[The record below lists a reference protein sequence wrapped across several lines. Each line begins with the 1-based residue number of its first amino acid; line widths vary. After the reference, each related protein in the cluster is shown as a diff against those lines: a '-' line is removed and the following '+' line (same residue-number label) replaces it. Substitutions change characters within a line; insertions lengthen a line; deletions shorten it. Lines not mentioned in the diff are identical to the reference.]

1 MKVTMNH
8 ISTCRC
14 FEMKTTKKST
24 YPAYPVDVNSDV
36 VLRDNNGQVLF
47 RSHEFD
53 RASKYKCNKKW
64 HKNKLTYGDAP
75 LSGLQP
81 YDIYIIKLM
90 RAKYL
95 LLYVWELQ
103 KTMSK
108 DIWKTNINMT
118 LLSNFFKKATKKK
131 YCP

>member
-36 VLRDNNGQVLF
+36 VLCDNNGQVLF

-53 RASKYKCNKKW
+53 RALKYKCNKKW
-64 HKNKLTYGDAP
+64 RKNKLTYSNAP

-81 YDIYIIKLM
+81 L
-90 RAKYL
+90 RH
-95 LLYVWELQ
+95 LYYKINE
-103 KTMSK
+103 SK
-108 DIWKTNINMT
+108 IPAT
-118 LLSNFFKKATKKK
+118 LRMGITKNNE
-131 YCP
+131 